1 MPALAHSTT
10 VTFGGTNLG
19 NLVQVTASEG
29 TATFYDVTGLY
40 QPVVGAGSSARVW
53 KSLDC
58 VAMEPGSVSVRLLG
72 TPASSNFSTG
82 HWDYL
87 SVSTPDG
94 SVGGWAYLTSWE
106 IEAAVGDL
114 VRVSATFQFS

>member
-10 VTFGGTNLG
+10 VTFGGASLG
-19 NLVQVTASEG
+19 NLVQVTASPG
-29 TATFYDVTGLY
+29 TAVFYDSTGLY
-40 QPVVGAGSSARVW
+40 DGVTGSGSSARVW

-58 VAMEPGSVSVRLLG
+58 TSLEPGSVSVRLLG
-72 TPASSNFSTG
+72 TPAGSNFSTG

>member
-10 VTFGGTNLG
+10 VTFGGTVLG
-19 NLVQVTASEG
+19 DLVQVTASPG
-29 TATFYDVTGLY
+29 TAVFHDVTGLHAG
-40 QPVVGAGSSARVW
+40 VAGAGFTARVY

-58 VAMEPGSVSVRLLG
+58 VAVEPGTVSVRLLG
-72 TPASSNFSTG
+72 TPSGVSFSTG

-94 SVGGWAYLTSWE
+94 GVSGWAALTSWE

-114 VRVSATFQFS
+114 IRVSATFQFL